1 MVSQPLIR
9 QLLFLNK
16 DGKNMGSH
24 AQITMYKEGHMGFST
39 RKVFVN
45 YFSNEDGY
53 WKNPTELIRFFQ
65 HKVGGIEE
73 WIRVS
78 NNFDVYELNADDCIE
93 LFERLTKALN
103 FMFKNNL
110 EFYYEEY
117 FDDNKK
123 SLYKEVGNL
132 FYFDE
137 DDYDCYSFC
146 LLTVQHRFFA
156 ELCEKIVELRNN
168 NEDFYI
174 TLEYV

>member
-1 MVSQPLIR
+1 
-9 QLLFLNK
+9 
-16 DGKNMGSH
+16 MGSH
-24 AQITMYKEGHMGFST
+24 AQITMYKEGRIGFST

-45 YFSNEDGY
+45 YFSNEDSY

-65 HKVGGIEE
+65 HKVGGFEE

-93 LFERLTKALN
+93 FFERLTKALN

-110 EFYYEEY
+110 EFYYNED

-123 SLYKEVGNL
+123 SLYKEVGKL
-132 FYFDE
+132 FYFDD

-146 LLTVQHRFFA
+146 LLIAQHRFFTD
-156 ELCEKIVELRNN
+156 LCEKIVELRNN
-168 NEDFYI
+168 DEDFYI

>member
-1 MVSQPLIR
+1 
-9 QLLFLNK
+9 
-16 DGKNMGSH
+16 MGSH
-24 AQITMYKEGHMGFST
+24 AQITIYKEGHLGFSN

-65 HKVGGIEE
+65 HKAGGIEE

-78 NNFDVYELNADDCIE
+78 KNFDVYELNADDCIE
-93 LFERLTKALN
+93 FFERLTKALN
-103 FMFKNNL
+103 FMCKNNL
-110 EFYYEEY
+110 EFYYNENY
-117 FDDNKK
+117 DDNKK

-146 LLTVQHRFFA
+146 LLIAQHRFFTD
-156 ELCEKIVELRNN
+156 LCEIIVELRNN
-168 NEDFYI
+168 DEDFYI